1 MARQYSELLAS
12 WLPLLS
18 GASYWVVL
26 VLDFL
31 LMHLS
36 AVASVRIAE
45 GGV

>member
-1 MARQYSELLAS
+1 MARQDPELLAS

-31 LMHLS
+31 MMHLS
-36 AVASVRIAE
+36 GVACVRIAE